1 MTDSEVKKKVE
12 PSLEAICG
20 GVGGVERAARVSR
33 RATRWRVE
41 TLIIIIFATETKN
54 AIARAGAPE
63 SRDRARR
70 EPVPRRR
77 RGRDESPLGSYLEAM
92 RVGR

>member
-20 GVGGVERAARVSR
+20 GDGGVERAARVSR
-33 RATRWRVE
+33 RATRRRVE
-41 TLIIIIFATETKN
+41 TLIIFATETKN

-77 RGRDESPLGSYLEAM
+77 RGRGESPLGSYLEAM

>member
-41 TLIIIIFATETKN
+41 TLIIIFATETKN

-77 RGRDESPLGSYLEAM
+77 RGRDESPLGLYLEAM

>member
-41 TLIIIIFATETKN
+41 TLIIFATETKN

-77 RGRDESPLGSYLEAM
+77 RGRGESPLGSYLEAM

>member
-63 SRDRARR
+63 SRDCARR
-70 EPVPRRR
+70 EPVTRRR